1 MKKLSSREFNNYLQ
15 ENLSNYPIFCDKAL
29 EYQQAKNNKRK
40 KQWSESKVQREAIN
54 MWNMTADNI
63 YNKLLVA
70 SKQDNKPLLAY
81 IQAYDILDNINDSL
95 ADIDFTED
103 N

>member
-15 ENLSNYPIFCDKAL
+15 ENLSNYPIFYDKAL

-54 MWNMTADNI
+54 MWNMTSDNI
-63 YNKLLVA
+63 YNQLLVA
-70 SKQDNKPLLAY
+70 AKQDNKPLLAY

-95 ADIDFTED
+95 AELDFTED

>member
-15 ENLSNYPIFCDKAL
+15 ENLSNYPIFYDKAL
-29 EYQQAKNNKRK
+29 EYQQTKNNKRE

-63 YNKLLVA
+63 YNRLLVA
-70 SKQDNKPLLAY
+70 SKQDNKPILAY

-95 ADIDFTED
+95 AELDFTED